1 MRGDIEHPFKLNLTV
16 CDQDETFNIAG
27 QVVND
32 EYKEGYIESDDLMMT
47 QSNFLPLRYGP
58 NNTD

>member
-1 MRGDIEHPFKLNLTV
+1 M
-16 CDQDETFNIAG
+16 CDQDETFNIVG

-32 EYKEGYIESDDLMMT
+32 ANKEGDIESDDLMMT
-47 QSNFLPLRYGP
+47 QSNLLPFAISP